1 MLLDDSIDAETVS
14 QGLLPRLDE
23 PRNAPA
29 DDLERPD
36 HLGWA
41 CLPICAVIAVLLI
54 HVDAYHLGKPVNW
67 LSEVVAG
74 GLRVI
79 GGLIGFM
86 WDKTSGEEG
95 LIGKSILRNANA
107 DANSLC

>member
-1 MLLDDSIDAETVS
+1 MAPNKPRRTNETSGAMDSRSLKGPFFEV
-14 QGLLPRLDE
+14 P
-23 PRNAPA
+23 
-29 DDLERPD
+29 
-36 HLGWA
+36 
-41 CLPICAVIAVLLI
+41 
-54 HVDAYHLGKPVNW
+54 LGKPVNW

-107 DANSLC
+107 DAKSLC